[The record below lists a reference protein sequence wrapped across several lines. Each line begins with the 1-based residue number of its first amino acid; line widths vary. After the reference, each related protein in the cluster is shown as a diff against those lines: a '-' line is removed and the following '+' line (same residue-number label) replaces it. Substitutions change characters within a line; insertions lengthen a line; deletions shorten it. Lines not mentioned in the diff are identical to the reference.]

1 MYETMQVIHI
11 AYWGAMNKCLEKK
24 NKILQVVCCVY
35 CCYTLAIFQD
45 TVVLNH
51 WITGKVY
58 YYFQMGVL
66 IYQFILATS
75 LKGFETA
82 LPIHT
87 NSKIKVDGQLKRIE
101 NSAETIK
108 AKD

>member
-1 MYETMQVIHI
+1 MLCIVATHLLYSS
-11 AYWGAMNKCLEKK
+11 
-24 NKILQVVCCVY
+24 
-35 CCYTLAIFQD
+35 

-87 NSKIKVDGQLKRIE
+87 NSKIKVDGQLKRI
-101 NSAETIK
+101 
-108 AKD
+108 